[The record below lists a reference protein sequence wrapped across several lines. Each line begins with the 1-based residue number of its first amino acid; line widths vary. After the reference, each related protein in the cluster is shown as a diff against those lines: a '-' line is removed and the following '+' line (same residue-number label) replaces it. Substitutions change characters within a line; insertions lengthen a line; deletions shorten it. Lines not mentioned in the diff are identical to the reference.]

1 MKRHFRYLLVI
12 MIIIGIGATNFGYS
26 YKAVTSEYEHDFQV
40 IGDVETALK
49 VTSMAGF
56 QTKLITK
63 DNKIYQS
70 MALADVVNTA
80 KLRSSSF
87 DLLFIGE
94 DGLSS
99 KIKGDDLT
107 GCNLVYSEKYDW
119 ELFNEFHPISS
130 QVKNLRKIVV
140 ISTDLENNTN
150 VIGINDKNG
159 YRSTTAGN
167 LYLSGYTEAKIF
179 EGRSELNGKEVTV
192 YTTHQQI
199 MPEKLLS
206 YEKEICVFS
215 RDGSAK
221 FDKKNSESF
230 FEITK
235 IGIDYT
241 AEDGTK
247 VSDVTGIIADPPKVS
262 ITDVSSD
269 AAYVLEKGN
278 NVMILE
284 LDGLGWKMLETANQR
299 SSAPYLSSLGAQ
311 QALSV
316 YPPISPVGLAAMI
329 TGTTPDINGITER
342 GIMDFNGE
350 DVFSKAQKLSK
361 TVAYIEGDTKMLN
374 TSIEPILSV
383 NEGAQDSVVFK
394 NTQKAIAEQKQL
406 IFSHFHS
413 IDDDATTYGPYSEEA
428 LEQIKL
434 VDDMVKQLVEG
445 FNGTV
450 IITADH
456 GLHPIGNAGTH
467 GMICS
472 EDMIVPYIIVKNE
485 K

>member
-1 MKRHFRYLLVI
+1 MKRHFRYVLVI
-12 MIIIGIGATNFGYS
+12 MIIIGIGATNFGCR
-26 YKAVTSEYEHDFQV
+26 YKAITGGYEHDFQV
-40 IGDVETALK
+40 IGDVEASLK
-49 VTSMAGF
+49 VSSMAGF
-56 QTKLITK
+56 QTKFIVK
-63 DNKIYQS
+63 DNKIYKS
-70 MALADVVNTA
+70 IALADVVNTA
-80 KLRSSSF
+80 KIRSSSF

-130 QVKNLRKIVV
+130 QVKNLRSIVV
-140 ISTDLENNTN
+140 ISTAIDDDKNA
-150 VIGINDKNG
+150 VGINDDNG

-167 LYLSGYTEAKIF
+167 LFLNGYTEARIF

-199 MPEKLLS
+199 MPEALLS
-206 YEKEICVFS
+206 YEKEVGVFS
-215 RDGSAK
+215 SDGSVK
-221 FDKKNSESF
+221 FDKKNSDSF

-235 IGIDYT
+235 TGIDYS
-241 AEDGTK
+241 AADGTK
-247 VSDVTGIIADPPKVS
+247 VSDVTGIIADPPRVS
-262 ITDVSSD
+262 ITDVCSD
-269 AAYVLEKGN
+269 AVYLLDKEN

-284 LDGLGWKMLETANQR
+284 LDGLGWQMLEKAKKG
-299 SSAPYLSSLGAQ
+299 SYAPYLSSLEAQ
-311 QALSV
+311 PALSV
-316 YPPISPVGLAAMI
+316 YPPISPAGLAAMI
-329 TGTTPDINGITER
+329 TGTTPDINGITGR
-342 GIMDFNGE
+342 GIMDFKGE
-350 DVFSKAQKLSK
+350 DIFSKAQKLGK

-374 TSIEPILSV
+374 TSVEPILSV

-413 IDDDATTYGPYSEEA
+413 IDDDATTYGPYSEES

-456 GLHPIGNAGTH
+456 GLHSIGNAGTH
-467 GMICS
+467 GIICS
-472 EDMIVPYIIVKNE
+472 EDMIVPYIIIKN
-485 K
+485 